1 MRETLVIKAGGG
13 EGINLDA
20 ICADVAELIK
30 EGAWR
35 VVLVHGGSARLNE
48 VSAALGHPPN
58 FLTSPS
64 GHVSRRT
71 DRKTLELFEM
81 VYCGSVNKGVVERL
95 QRLGINA
102 AGLSGLDA
110 RLWQGTRKAAIR
122 AVIEGRTVVV
132 RDDYTGTVDR
142 VNVELLD
149 HLLATGITPVLT
161 PPAVSMEG
169 EAINVDA
176 DRAAAMTAAALRA
189 STILYLTSAPGL
201 LRNFP
206 DESTLIPRIPRA
218 DIPRAAESAQGRM
231 KKKVLGAEEA
241 MNAGVRRIIFAD
253 GRIATPIRNALAGQ
267 GTVFE

>member
-1 MRETLVIKAGGG
+1 MRETLIIKAGGG
-13 EGINLDA
+13 EGIDLDA
-20 ICADVAELIK
+20 ICTDVADLVH
-30 EGAWR
+30 EGSHR

-48 VSAALGHPPN
+48 VSAALGHPPT

-95 QRLGINA
+95 QRLGVNA

-122 AVIEGRTVVV
+122 AVVEGRTVVV
-132 RDDYTGTVDR
+132 RDDYTGTVDT
-142 VNVELLD
+142 VNVGLLQ
-149 HLLATGITPVLT
+149 HLLASGITPVLT
-161 PPAVSMEG
+161 PPAVSTEG

-176 DRAAAMTAAALRA
+176 DRAAAMTAAALGA

-201 LRNFP
+201 LRSFP

-218 DIPRAAESAQGRM
+218 DIPRAAEAAQGRM

-241 MNAGVRRIIFAD
+241 LNAGVRRIIFAD
-253 GRIATPIRNALAGQ
+253 GRVASPVRRALSGN